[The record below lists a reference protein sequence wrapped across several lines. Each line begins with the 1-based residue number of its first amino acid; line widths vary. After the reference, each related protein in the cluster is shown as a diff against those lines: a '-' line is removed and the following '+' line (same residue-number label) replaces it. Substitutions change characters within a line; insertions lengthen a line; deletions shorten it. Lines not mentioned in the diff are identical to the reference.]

1 MHTVDAGAVKTETEM
16 ESQALGSPSTLV
28 QSPGAIME
36 TSPTPL
42 QLTGMFALMLC
53 VPSNGSAHMRLGDSE
68 YVHVFPQVEDFV
80 VLRCVG
86 RQQW

>member
-1 MHTVDAGAVKTETEM
+1 M
-16 ESQALGSPSTLV
+16 ESQALGALV
-28 QSPGAIME
+28 QPPGAIME
-36 TSPTPL
+36 TSLTPP

-53 VPSNGSAHMRLGDSE
+53 VPSNGSTHMRLGDSE